1 MKPTLARVVFFVRD
15 AATLA
20 EWYRDV
26 FGLTTKYDGLDQ
38 GWIELDAGGSC
49 TLALHTLDDPEPAH
63 AEIAFA
69 VNNVEATRQE
79 LIGKGVDMH
88 DEVLTWRHYQY
99 CKGKDPEGNI
109 FQIINGCVV

>member
-1 MKPTLARVVFFVRD
+1 MKPTLARIVFFVRD

-20 EWYRDV
+20 QWYRDV

-38 GWIELDAGGSC
+38 GWIELDAGDTC
-49 TLALHTLDDPEPAH
+49 TLALHTLENPEPTLT
-63 AEIAFA
+63 EIAFA
-69 VNNVEATRQE
+69 VNDVEATRQE

-99 CKGKDPEGNI
+99 CKGKDPEGNV
-109 FQIINGCVV
+109 FQIINGA